1 MLVLCSMFYTIKFY
15 YNGALT
21 NMANILNNN
30 TNEINVLA
38 NTDNNEL
45 NDALREING
54 VLETAINT
62 NTVLTTDEIEDVLR
76 AVRGVLETITE
87 PANNE
92 NEVLIDTLF
101 GANENEPVESK
112 TWTEPCFLDRMNASQ
127 ALKEWA
133 DRTTDHFIELYSENM
148 WNAHPDE
155 TAVRVPVRFHRE
167 LRNLGVQGQYW
178 KPGNGYLWN
187 GVWYFPADREFL
199 IIVREE

>member
-1 MLVLCSMFYTIKFY
+1 MEFNIMETIV
-15 YNGALT
+15 
-21 NMANILNNN
+21 MNN
-30 TNEINVLA
+30 TNETVM
-38 NTDNNEL
+38 NTDEINEVL
-45 NDALREING
+45 KEING

-62 NTVLTTDEIEDVLR
+62 KTVLNTDEIGELLGVI
-76 AVRGVLETITE
+76 RGVLETIPETT
-87 PANNE
+87 ANE

-101 GANENEPVESK
+101 SDEDNEAVEGK
-112 TWTEPCFLDRMNASQ
+112 TWTEECFLDRMGASQ
-127 ALKEWA
+127 ELKEWA

-155 TAVRVPVRFHRE
+155 TAVRVPVRFHSE
-167 LRNLGVQGQYW
+167 LKDLGVQVQTW